1 MLVLLPFSMGAQ
13 EVDQSV
19 EKRIDSLATEVTT
32 LDKVVQKLSKFKVS
46 AYIQGQYQYG
56 QEDATLKVGDK
67 NENLDKGFNRIGI
80 RRGRMKFE
88 YNDGIGTG
96 AVQIEVNDK
105 GVSFRDLYIGIKD
118 PWTKRSQLMAGVFN
132 RPFGYESVIPRV
144 LSNLRRER
152 LLSSISS
159 RMSVT
164 WERCLPYVPRLP
176 AH

>member
-105 GVSFRDLYIGIKD
+105 VELFEAYKNSLLLVMDLQSHLIEQY
-118 PWTKRSQLMAGVFN
+118 
-132 RPFGYESVIPRV
+132 
-144 LSNLRRER
+144 NLKVTHDILER
-152 LLSSISS
+152 LLNYIS
-159 RMSVT
+159 
-164 WERCLPYVPRLP
+164 E
-176 AH
+176 

>member
-1 MLVLLPFSMGAQ
+1 M
-13 EVDQSV
+13 
-19 EKRIDSLATEVTT
+19 
-32 LDKVVQKLSKFKVS
+32 
-46 AYIQGQYQYG
+46 
-56 QEDATLKVGDK
+56 KVGDK

-159 RMSVT
+159 G
-164 WERCLPYVPRLP
+164 
-176 AH
+176 

>member
-32 LDKVVQKLSKFKVS
+32 LDKVVQKLSKFNVS

-132 RPFGYESVIPRV
+132 RPFGESDYYPVF
-144 LSNLRRER
+144 
-152 LLSSISS
+152 
-159 RMSVT
+159 
-164 WERCLPYVPRLP
+164 LPG
-176 AH
+176 